1 MKQKSDIA
9 QWAVQFFFKT
19 PTHFP
24 VLAAD
29 DLRIAMVTKSGW
41 AQIVKLQEK
50 VQSLKRF
57 LENADKQY
65 LLLCSV
71 RVSAKT
77 AHKAIF
83 RAYSRFGYYIDSL
96 AVAGFCIPAVSSV
109 IVVREGNEPNAEV
122 MEFHR
127 DKWLEGRP
135 SSEAER
141 ELWTARSDSINAAL
155 ASRIISI
162 DRKISR

>member
-1 MKQKSDIA
+1 MKQKSDVA

-29 DLRIAMVTKSGW
+29 DLRIATVTKSGW

-65 LLLCSV
+65 VLICSI

-77 AHKAIF
+77 AHKAIL
-83 RAYSRFGYYIDSL
+83 RPMLALNLTSTRWRSL
-96 AVAGFCIPAVSSV
+96 VSV
-109 IVVREGNEPNAEV
+109 
-122 MEFHR
+122 F
-127 DKWLEGRP
+127 LLFRP
-135 SSEAER
+135 SSFFEKAM
-141 ELWTARSDSINAAL
+141 
-155 ASRIISI
+155 SRMPT
-162 DRKISR
+162 